1 MGDTLAASVRMGIL
15 MIILAACI
23 VSTTTL
29 FAVVNNVY
37 VGYAEKMSDSVSES
51 GSSALAALNQV
62 HRVPARVVYRILYQ
76 NIDWGDSLSIRWGDG
91 VITSDYRTL
100 LKKADSFVS
109 VVVKNKG
116 NGVSMVEVTEL
127 VD

>member
-1 MGDTLAASVRMGIL
+1 M
-15 MIILAACI
+15 
-23 VSTTTL
+23 
-29 FAVVNNVY
+29 
-37 VGYAEKMSDSVSES
+37 
-51 GSSALAALNQV
+51 
-62 HRVPARVVYRILYQ
+62 LYQ
-76 NIDWGDSLSIRWGDG
+76 NIDWVDSLSIRWGDG